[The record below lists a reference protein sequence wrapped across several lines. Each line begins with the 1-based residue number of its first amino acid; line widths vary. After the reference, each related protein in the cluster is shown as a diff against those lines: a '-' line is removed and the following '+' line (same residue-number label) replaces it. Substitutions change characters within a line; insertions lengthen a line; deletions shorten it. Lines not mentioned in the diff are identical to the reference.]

1 MFFLHNLVVFER
13 LLRRAGLDVHTGRLI
28 DLTRA
33 LAEIDIANRE
43 EVYHA
48 CRTLMLHR
56 REDLA
61 TFDRVFAA
69 FWQATAGEA
78 SSAESPL
85 RQPSKTAIE
94 EPGLRLEQEDDRE
107 SSTADADNP
116 DDSDDDES
124 RAWSDAARLTHKDFA
139 EFTEEEIQLAR
150 VAFHRLRWV
159 PDLRRT
165 RRWVPGRGHR
175 LDMRRALARSLRTGG
190 DVVTFPRERRRLRPR
205 SLVLLCDVSGSME
218 SYSRLLLHFAHA
230 MVRQHTRV
238 EVFLFATRLTRITPE
253 LRTRSVDAAVSAV
266 AHSVQDWSSGTRIG
280 EALRHLHQRWSRR
293 VLVRQPV
300 VLLVSDGWDR
310 GDPSVMRDEV
320 RRLQRSSHR
329 LIWLS
334 PLVGTAGYAPLTR
347 GLQAA
352 LPFVDDFLP
361 GRTISNLADL
371 ANRLNEISH

>member
-1 MFFLHNLVVFER
+1 MFFLPNLIVFER
-13 LLRRAGLDVHTGRLI
+13 LLRGAGLDVHTGRLV

-33 LAEIDIANRE
+33 LGEIDIANRD

-48 CRTLMLHR
+48 CRTLMVHR
-56 REDLA
+56 REDLP
-61 TFDRVFAA
+61 TFDRVFHA
-69 FWQATAGEA
+69 FWRLAQD
-78 SSAESPL
+78 SQSPSESPL
-85 RQPSKTAIE
+85 RQPATKTAPE
-94 EPGLRLEQEDDRE
+94 ASVLLEQE
-107 SSTADADNP
+107 A
-116 DDSDDDES
+116 DDEGGVADGAQEPSDEDS
-124 RAWSDAARLTHKDFA
+124 RGWSDVARLTHKDFG
-139 EFTEEEIQLAR
+139 EFTEEELQLAR
-150 VAFHRLRWV
+150 AALHRLRWA

-165 RRWVPGRGHR
+165 RRWVAGRGPR
-175 LDMRRALARSLRTGG
+175 IDMRRTLARSLRTGG
-190 DVVTFPRERRRLRPR
+190 DIVTFPRHRRRLRPR
-205 SLVLLCDVSGSME
+205 PLVVLCDVSGSME

-230 MVRQHTRV
+230 IVRQHTRV

-280 EALRHLHQRWSRR
+280 DALRHLHQRWSRR

-310 GDPSVMRDEV
+310 GDPAVMRDEV
-320 RRLQRSSHR
+320 RRLQRSCHR

-334 PLVGTAGYAPLTR
+334 PLIGTQGYAPLTR

-361 GRTISNLADL
+361 ARTLSNLADL
-371 ANRLNEISH
+371 AAHLNAVE